1 MFGTSVRNE
10 LAVLVCGWLMGAAAG
25 CDQCEPAVGSAE
37 LPVDQAKLS
46 GVWSDPSHTRIS
58 MVVTERPYP
67 FSSDAVDWLVHV
79 LREQMRLEVDVW
91 HGGDPGLPADE
102 RLTTDE
108 IITAGLALTPDSAE
122 PAVVLI
128 KVSNFVLADATFGFM
143 HYENAPRPVAVVC
156 VSRQAAL
163 DWQIGPIT
171 PDVIEA
177 MTLVHEVGHWFEV
190 PARDHHLSRVD
201 HQHCTHARCVMY
213 KGSRVGPCAIFAN
226 LLTGP
231 PLAFCADC
239 AEELAEM
246 ARRRSA
252 EPVSSRR
259 VTGFRP

>member
-1 MFGTSVRNE
+1 MWGARVRNG
-10 LAVLVCGWLMGAAAG
+10 LAVLVCGWLMGASAG
-25 CDQCEPAVGSAE
+25 CDQCEPPVSE
-37 LPVDQAKLS
+37 VKLPVDQARLS
-46 GVWSDPSHTRIS
+46 SVWSDPSHTRIS
-58 MVVTERPYP
+58 VVVTERPYP
-67 FSSDAVDWLVHV
+67 LSSDAVDWLVHV
-79 LREQMRLEVDVW
+79 LREQMGLEVDVL
-91 HGGDPGLPADE
+91 HGGDPGLPADG
-102 RLTTDE
+102 RLTADE
-108 IITAGLALTPDSAE
+108 IIAAGLAVMPETTQ

-128 KVSNFVLADATFGFM
+128 EVGQFAVADATFGFM
-143 HYENAPRPVAVVC
+143 HYENAPRPVAVAC

-213 KGSRVGPCAIFAN
+213 KGSRVGPCAVFAN

-231 PLAFCADC
+231 PLGFCVDC
-239 AEELAEM
+239 VEELAEM

-252 EPVSSRR
+252 AGR
-259 VTGFRP
+259 